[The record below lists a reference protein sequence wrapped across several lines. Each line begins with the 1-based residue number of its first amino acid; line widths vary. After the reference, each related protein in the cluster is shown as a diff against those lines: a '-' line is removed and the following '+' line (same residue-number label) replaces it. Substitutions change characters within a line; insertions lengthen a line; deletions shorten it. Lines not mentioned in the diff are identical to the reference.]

1 MIELFNQVVV
11 VHQVRRIDL
20 FNSSL
25 QSAVL
30 PDHLFI
36 NIFFRCLWIVRTEVT
51 LLKAIFHL
59 IHLWACLSCHWSTST
74 QLNAFLQ
81 ISIRVIAV
89 WFGYFVAS
97 LLFMHRSSLF
107 LISFHLILTLCVEK
121 LSTSFPVADHRGLF
135 LFLMN
140 LIFDLI
146 QYSPIEVDPSLISLG
161 FSIIWS

>member
-1 MIELFNQVVV
+1 MFNQVVV
-11 VHQVRRIDL
+11 VHQVRGIDL

-25 QSAVL
+25 KSAIL

-36 NIFFRCLWIVRTEVT
+36 NIFFRCLWIVRAKVT

-89 WFGYFVAS
+89 WFGYLVAS
-97 LLFMHRSSLF
+97 LLFMHWTSLF
-107 LISFHLILTLCVEK
+107 LVRLHLTLTLSVEK
-121 LSTSFPVADHRGLF
+121 LSTGFPVADHRGLF
-135 LFLMN
+135 LFLVN
-140 LIFDLI
+140 LILDLI
-146 QYSPIEVDPSLISLG
+146 KNSPVEIDSSLISLG
-161 FSIIWS
+161 FGIIWS